1 MAQKATNLSF
11 DWEEEPEID
20 AEQEYRSL
28 LRALQRKTGFG
39 LLFVR
44 CSPAAGTRLI
54 DRVQTDLP
62 HKTIGVLSFDG
73 AIADGNFYRQVENFF
88 EQQGAKEILFVRG
101 LEYSLT
107 SYEETQRTEANWS
120 SEEIYNYS
128 WKAVP
133 RLLGNLNLRRE
144 KFRDNFATCFV
155 FLLPLFALKYLTRRA
170 PDFFDWR
177 SGVFELPSDEKTV
190 VQQSLLIYLG
200 YLGAKDEYRSWSQA
214 QRDRQIIK
222 IQSWLDEPN
231 QKPDLQADLLIQQGV
246 LFSISGKYVAAIAS
260 YDQALKVKPDNGS
273 AWYNRSNSLY
283 ELGRYEEAIA
293 SYDQALKVKPDDDS
307 AWYNRGNALNE
318 LGRYE
323 EAIASYD
330 QALKIRPDND
340 SAWYNRGTSLYESR
354 RYEEAIASYNQA
366 LKIKPDEYSLW
377 YNQGVAFQ
385 ELGRHEEAISSYD
398 QALKLKSDDY
408 PCWYNRGVA
417 LNILGRYEEAIASF
431 DKALKIKPDDQIA
444 LNSRS
449 LALSTLELYQE
460 AIANSQ
466 N

>member
-1 MAQKATNLSF
+1 MTQDTTTTAF
-11 DWEEEPEID
+11 DWDAEPEID
-20 AEQEYRSL
+20 AEQEYQSL
-28 LRALQRKTGFG
+28 LRGLRRRTGFA
-39 LLFVR
+39 LMFVR
-44 CSPAAGTRLI
+44 CSPARGTKLI
-54 DRVQTDLP
+54 EQVKTALP
-62 HKTIGVLSFDG
+62 DKTIGVLSFEA
-73 AIADGNFYRQVENFF
+73 AIPGGDFYQQVENYVM
-88 EQQGAKEILFVRG
+88 EQGQKNILFVQG

-107 SYEETQRTEANWS
+107 SYEKAQRTEAGWS

-155 FLLPLFALKYLTRRA
+155 FLLPLFALKYITRRA

-190 VQQSLLIYLG
+190 VQQSLLIHLG
-200 YLGAKDEYRSWSQA
+200 YLGAKDEYRSWSQT

-246 LFSISGKYVAAIAS
+246 LFSISGKYIAAIAS
-260 YDQALKVKPDNGS
+260 YDQALKIQPDNGS

-293 SYDQALKVKPDDDS
+293 SYDQALKIKSDDDS
-307 AWYNRGNALNE
+307 AWYNRGNALDE

-330 QALKIRPDND
+330 QALKIKPDEY
-340 SAWYNRGTSLYESR
+340 SLWYNRGVAFQGLGR
-354 RYEEAIASYNQA
+354 HEEAIASYNQA
-366 LKIKPDEYSLW
+366 LKLKP
-377 YNQGVAFQ
+377 
-385 ELGRHEEAISSYD
+385 
-398 QALKLKSDDY
+398 DDY

-417 LNILGRYEEAIASF
+417 LNILGRYEEAIASY
-431 DKALKIKPDDQIA
+431 DQALKLKPDDQSV
-444 LNSRS
+444 LHNRK
-449 LALSTLELYQE
+449 LALSNLEQQQ
-460 AIANSQ
+460 ATIANSQ
-466 N
+466 K